1 MQRWAVHRVMD
12 EGCFYAIQYGRAV
25 LDIGGWLQR
34 HPMENRP
41 SEQLL
46 RRLVRRHTLGTVLA
60 TPSKHLVIIR
70 RQGRRLH
77 ARMATPGELATLLQL
92 PALHPLRTGLAAVH
106 PSQARR
112 LVGQAVNVSSAA
124 ALLSYGMELAR
135 VRGYV
140 LLGVAGAGVSFI
152 AAAMDVVL
160 PGSWGYAFFVENH
173 PAAIRAHTAAWQ
185 AHSPL
190 HFRTVCD
197 REAAARMPHV
207 EVWQYSARCE
217 PFSSDTLLFD
227 PKKVERALDE
237 VEASLEY
244 PRLHRPR
251 LILLEE
257 TEGILRPMMQHA
269 LQRYEAAILQLNG
282 YRWVRVKEC
291 PSKHAGA
298 LAARP
303 RVWYVGYRR

>member
-1 MQRWAVHRVMD
+1 
-12 EGCFYAIQYGRAV
+12 
-25 LDIGGWLQR
+25 
-34 HPMENRP
+34 
-41 SEQLL
+41 
-46 RRLVRRHTLGTVLA
+46 
-60 TPSKHLVIIR
+60 
-70 RQGRRLH
+70 
-77 ARMATPGELATLLQL
+77 MATGLVWRAFTKMALSTCGPAAAVELQL

-190 HFRTVCD
+190 NFRTVCD

-207 EVWQYSARCE
+207 EAWQYSARCE

-291 PSKHAGA
+291 PSTHAGA

-303 RVWYVGYRR
+303 RVWYVSYRR